1 MDVVVGL
8 LVLGSLISFGEAR
21 QARAVDLA
29 VRVLGVLPPAPSDP
43 RRTAVRH
50 VEAVFRR
57 LGPRLG
63 GALTG
68 GFVCLRLLGP
78 VGLVAGAAAGW
89 ASPSVHGRRRERR
102 RAEALERQLAEVVE
116 TAALA
121 VRSGLSVMQA
131 LEFSAG
137 EAGPPMDEVL
147 ERFLDERRLGVPL
160 DQCLRRFA
168 DTLDTDDARMFVL
181 ILSIHQR
188 SGGNVAGALEEVSN
202 AVHHRVAVRRE
213 LRALT
218 AQGRVSGAVLGA
230 LPIAFF
236 LVLAAS
242 SQRDLAPV
250 YRSPAGIAMLA
261 LGLGLEGVAYLW
273 IRRLLRVR
281 V

>member
-8 LVLGSLISFGEAR
+8 LVLGSLISFGEAGR
-21 QARAVDLA
+21 ARAVALA
-29 VRVLGVLPPAPSDP
+29 ERVLGGLPPLPTTPGRSADRPTVEVL
-43 RRTAVRH
+43 RRRGLQ
-50 VEAVFRR
+50 
-57 LGPRLG
+57 LGV
-63 GALTG
+63 ALIG
-68 GFVCLRLLGP
+68 GFLGLRLLGP
-78 VGLVAGAAAGW
+78 VGVLAGGAAGW
-89 ASPSVHGRRRERR
+89 AAPSIIRRRRELR
-102 RAEALERQLAEVVE
+102 RAESLERQLAEVVE
-116 TAALA
+116 TAAMA

-137 EAGPPMDEVL
+137 EVGHPMDEVL
-147 ERFLDERRLGVPL
+147 QRLLDERRLGVPL

-168 DTLDTDDARMFVL
+168 ETLDTDDARMFVL

-218 AQGRVSGAVLGA
+218 AQGRVSGGILGA

-261 LGLGLEGVAYLW
+261 FGLGLEGVAYLW

>member
-8 LVLGSLISFGEAR
+8 LVLGSLISFGEAGR
-21 QARAVDLA
+21 ARAVALA
-29 VRVLGVLPPAPSDP
+29 ERVLGGLPSLPTTPGRSADRPTVEVL
-43 RRTAVRH
+43 RRRGLQ
-50 VEAVFRR
+50 
-57 LGPRLG
+57 LGV
-63 GALTG
+63 ALIG
-68 GFVCLRLLGP
+68 GFLGLRLLGP
-78 VGLVAGAAAGW
+78 VGVLAGAAAGW
-89 ASPSVHGRRRERR
+89 AAPSIIRRRRELR
-102 RAEALERQLAEVVE
+102 RAESLERQLAEVVE
-116 TAALA
+116 TAAMA

-137 EAGPPMDEVL
+137 EVGNPMDEVL
-147 ERFLDERRLGVPL
+147 QRLLDERQLGVPL

-168 DTLDTDDARMFVL
+168 ETLDTDDARMFVL

-218 AQGRVSGAVLGA
+218 AQGRVSGGILGA

-261 LGLGLEGVAYLW
+261 FGLGLEGVAYLW

>member
-1 MDVVVGL
+1 VDFVVAL
-8 LVLGSLISFGEAR
+8 LVVGSLISWGEAR
-21 QARAVDLA
+21 ESRAVGLAERVIGGLPPGPSTPRRLA
-29 VRVLGVLPPAPSDP
+29 VRRA
-43 RRTAVRH
+43 A
-50 VEAVFRR
+50 AVFRR
-57 LGPRLG
+57 WSPQLG
-63 GALTG
+63 GVLAG
-68 GFVCLRLLGP
+68 GFVGLRLLGP
-78 VGLVAGAAAGW
+78 VGVVAGAAAGW
-89 ASPSVHGRRRERR
+89 AAPSIHRRGRERR
-102 RAEALERQLAEVVE
+102 RGESLERQLAEVVE

-137 EAGPPMDEVL
+137 EVGPPMDEVL
-147 ERFLDERRLGVPL
+147 LRLLDERRLGVPL
-160 DQCLRRFA
+160 DQCLRRFG
-168 DTLDTDDARMFVL
+168 DTIDTDDVRLFVL

-188 SGGNVAGALEEVSN
+188 SGGNVARALEEVSN

-218 AQGRVSGAVLGA
+218 AQGRVSGGILGA

-250 YRSPAGIAMLA
+250 YRSAAGIAMLA
-261 LGLGLEGVAYLW
+261 VGLALEGVAYLW

-281 V
+281 I

>member
-8 LVLGSLISFGEAR
+8 LVLGSLISFGEAGR
-21 QARAVDLA
+21 ARAVALA
-29 VRVLGVLPPAPSDP
+29 ERVLGGLPPLPTTPGRSADRPTVELL
-43 RRTAVRH
+43 RRRGLQ
-50 VEAVFRR
+50 
-57 LGPRLG
+57 LGV
-63 GALTG
+63 ALIG
-68 GFVCLRLLGP
+68 GFLGLRLLGP
-78 VGLVAGAAAGW
+78 VGVLAGAAAGW
-89 ASPSVHGRRRERR
+89 AAPSIIRRRRELR
-102 RAEALERQLAEVVE
+102 RAESLERQLAEVVE
-116 TAALA
+116 TAAMA

-131 LEFSAG
+131 LEFAAG
-137 EAGPPMDEVL
+137 EVGHPMDEVL
-147 ERFLDERRLGVPL
+147 QRLLDERRLGVPL

-168 DTLDTDDARMFVL
+168 ETLDTDDARMFVL

-218 AQGRVSGAVLGA
+218 AQGRVSGGILGA

-261 LGLGLEGVAYLW
+261 FGLGLEGVAYLW

>member
-8 LVLGSLISFGEAR
+8 LVLGSLIFFGEAR
-21 QARAVDLA
+21 QARAVALA
-29 VRVLGVLPPAPSDP
+29 ERVLGGRQPVPPAP
-43 RRTAVRH
+43 RRSAARETVAVL
-50 VEAVFRR
+50 RR
-57 LGPRLG
+57 IGPQLG

-68 GFVCLRLLGP
+68 GFVGLRLLGP
-78 VGLVAGAAAGW
+78 VGVVAGAAAGW
-89 ASPSVHGRRRERR
+89 ASPLIHRRRSVRR
-102 RAEALERQLAEVVE
+102 RAEALERQLAEIVE

-137 EAGPPMDEVL
+137 EVGPPMDENL
-147 ERFLDERRLGVPL
+147 ERLLDERRLGAPL

-188 SGGNVAGALEEVSN
+188 SGGNVASALEEVSN

-218 AQGRVSGAVLGA
+218 AQGRVSGAILGA

-250 YRSPAGIAMLA
+250 YRSQAGIGMLA
-261 LGLGLEGVAYLW
+261 LGLGLEGAAYLW
-273 IRRLLRVR
+273 IRRLLRVK